1 MNIRCL
7 IISDEPSSQNVLK
20 SFLHKFD
27 YLDLLHICNNA
38 LEVLEFL
45 KNNAVGVLFLGFK
58 EKKMI

>member
-38 LEVLEFL
+38 LEVLEF
-45 KNNAVGVLFLGFK
+45 
-58 EKKMI
+58 